1 VKQLVQKY
9 VKDEKAD
16 EALFTEP
23 EAEDSE
29 KIVW

>member
-9 VKDEKAD
+9 VKSDTPDEQ
-16 EALFTEP
+16 LFTEP
-23 EAEDSE
+23 TDDDSE